1 MRFFTPQRLPGGP
14 RLLQVDPGRGVQVN
28 FFKFTINFGFKIY
41 HKKVFCSSRLRMEQE
56 YRARVEAEGEKQDT
70 SWADKIILRNELQK
84 NKVAVEIYF
93 FFWYIFPNSEH
104 LQCSPSER
112 VDPDN
117 CHSLFSQP
125 DLISQF
131 DLERHFPNGISL
143 TCEIPISAERE
154 SGRGASLTLS
164 SGMC

>member
-1 MRFFTPQRLPGGP
+1 MRFITPQRLPGGP
-14 RLLQVDPGRGVQVN
+14 RLLQVDPGRGVQVS
-28 FFKFTINFGFKIY
+28 FFKFKINFGFKIY

-117 CHSLFSQP
+117 CHSFFCQP

-131 DLERHFPNGISL
+131 DLERHFSDRLSRSL

-154 SGRGASLTLS
+154 WGGSVRKVKV
-164 SGMC
+164 